1 MNSSPGMREQFAA
14 ISLLRWQV
22 FTHSLRNLRGRME
35 LASRIIMMF
44 GYAVVGLG
52 GTIALGILSW
62 YLISHD
68 ALAWFAL
75 PLWLLFLYWQLFP
88 VMATAFTENFDA
100 SNFLRFPLSY
110 RSYFLIRLAY
120 GALDP
125 TSVIGAVW
133 LIGMAVGIGVS
144 APMLFPWAALVL
156 ACFGAFNI
164 LLNRAIF
171 AWLDRWLARRKSREI
186 LGVVFILFVI
196 GIQFVG
202 NATGYFLRRYGNHRR
217 PELAGAALKVLAV
230 SRVLPPGLAATALSA
245 VEQGESAV
253 ALGAFALLCAYSG
266 AAWAF
271 LHLRIRAQFRGEN
284 LSEAAPSVA
293 RGKQEVRVGWSAPGI
308 SGPVAAVVEKELRYL
323 SRSGPMLFP
332 LIMPVMILVIL
343 RFGAA
348 NTGRGANLFMRHID
362 FAFPIGMAYAL
373 LILGNFTYNSFGTDA
388 AGVQFFFM
396 SPVRFREILLGKNLA
411 QGVIL
416 AAEVLFVWIGVA
428 VIFRPPGLRI
438 TLTTLAGV
446 LFAAMVNCIA
456 GNLLSLYSP
465 KRFDFA
471 SFGRQRASGITA
483 LASIGVFAVVFGLV
497 GFAVVLAAYFGK
509 SWLSTLI
516 LLALAAGAWR
526 GYVFLLARIDRLAT
540 GRRETLIAELCR
552 AA

>member
-217 PELAGAALKVLAV
+217 PEIG
-230 SRVLPPGLAATALSA
+230 
-245 VEQGESAV
+245 
-253 ALGAFALLCAYSG
+253 
-266 AAWAF
+266 
-271 LHLRIRAQFRGEN
+271 RAH
-284 LSEAAPSVA
+284 V
-293 RGKQEVRVGWSAPGI
+293 
-308 SGPVAAVVEKELRYL
+308 
-323 SRSGPMLFP
+323 
-332 LIMPVMILVIL
+332 
-343 RFGAA
+343 
-348 NTGRGANLFMRHID
+348 
-362 FAFPIGMAYAL
+362 
-373 LILGNFTYNSFGTDA
+373 
-388 AGVQFFFM
+388 
-396 SPVRFREILLGKNLA
+396 
-411 QGVIL
+411 
-416 AAEVLFVWIGVA
+416 
-428 VIFRPPGLRI
+428 
-438 TLTTLAGV
+438 
-446 LFAAMVNCIA
+446 
-456 GNLLSLYSP
+456 
-465 KRFDFA
+465 
-471 SFGRQRASGITA
+471 
-483 LASIGVFAVVFGLV
+483 
-497 GFAVVLAAYFGK
+497 
-509 SWLSTLI
+509 
-516 LLALAAGAWR
+516 
-526 GYVFLLARIDRLAT
+526 
-540 GRRETLIAELCR
+540 
-552 AA
+552 